1 MKDQA
6 SQRLDKWLWCARFFK
21 SRNLATRLL
30 SASRVRL
37 SAKVITKSSQLV
49 RVGDVLT
56 FPQGSLIRVARVLF
70 LAKRRGPASEACLLF
85 EDLSPV
91 EEQLK
96 KRSEAIDF
104 DGNISN
110 RERGLGRPTKDERRA
125 IDKLMRRN

>member
-1 MKDQA
+1 
-6 SQRLDKWLWCARFFK
+6 
-21 SRNLATRLL
+21 
-30 SASRVRL
+30 
-37 SAKVITKSSQLV
+37 LV
-49 RVGDVLT
+49 RAGDVLT
-56 FPQGSLIRVARVLF
+56 FPQGSLIRVVRVLF
-70 LAKRRGPASEACLLF
+70 LTERRGPASEACLLF

-91 EEQLK
+91 EEQQK